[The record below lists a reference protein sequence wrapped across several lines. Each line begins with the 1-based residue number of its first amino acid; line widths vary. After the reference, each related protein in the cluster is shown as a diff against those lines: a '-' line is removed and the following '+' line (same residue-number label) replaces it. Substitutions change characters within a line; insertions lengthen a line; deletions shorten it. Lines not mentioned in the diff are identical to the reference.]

1 MHATVVTAGGLDLR
15 TLFDTFKGA
24 GITDAWVLGN
34 AAGDSLM
41 SDDSQPDLVI
51 CVLSPGEAE
60 RVDPS
65 PTGFTNLD
73 VMLRAG
79 QSAGRSLPTLIIVP
93 PPLLVPSPVAGT
105 VVARCPL
112 DQEEVLADHVWAF
125 VSATRAAKQ
134 SVAAPPPAPER
145 RIDSGSFLRRLESLP
160 YESGPDFYL
169 GVESLTS
176 ELLQEAG
183 AGLRE
188 SPPNVDLAFIPS
200 DDSAAV
206 MLVEV
211 KAGKLTE
218 DRLIAAEVRLQERVE
233 NTRAQ
238 LGVLVYHDIMG
249 RIFLARYATGAA
261 VIRLPLK
268 ELIAQLGTRNLSDVI
283 ASAVAQ
289 RGVVTS

>member
-51 CVLSPGEAE
+51 CVLSPDDAE

-65 PTGFTNLD
+65 PKGFTNLD
-73 VMLRAG
+73 VMMRAG
-79 QSAGRSLPTLIIVP
+79 QSAGRGLPTLIIVP
-93 PPLLVPSPVAGT
+93 PPLLVPSPISGT

-112 DQEEVLADHVWAF
+112 DEREALADHVWAF
-125 VSATRAAKQ
+125 VSTTRAAKQ
-134 SVAAPPPAPER
+134 SVATPSPAPGR
-145 RIDSGSFLRRLESLP
+145 RVDSGLFLHRLEHLAYGP
-160 YESGPDFYL
+160 GPDFSL
-169 GVESLTS
+169 GVESLS
-176 ELLQEAG
+176 AELLQAAG
-183 AGLRE
+183 AGFRE
-188 SPPNVDLAFIPS
+188 SPPRVDLAFIPS
-200 DDSAAV
+200 ADSAAV

-233 NTRAQ
+233 TTRAQ
-238 LGVLVYHDIMG
+238 LGVLVYHDAMG
-249 RIFLARYATGAA
+249 REFPARYATGVA
-261 VIRLPLK
+261 VVRLSLR
-268 ELIAQLGTRNLSDVI
+268 ELIAQLSTQNLPDVI
-283 ASAVAQ
+283 ASAVAH
-289 RGVVTS
+289 RGAVAS